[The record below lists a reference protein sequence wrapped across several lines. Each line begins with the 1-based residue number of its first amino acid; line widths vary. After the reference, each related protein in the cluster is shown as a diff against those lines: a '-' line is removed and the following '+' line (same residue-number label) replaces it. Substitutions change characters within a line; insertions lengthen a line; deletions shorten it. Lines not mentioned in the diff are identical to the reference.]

1 VSTNSSSKDQRN
13 TSSDHTE
20 PVITRIDDRF
30 VKIRTGSVF
39 KIAYAPISHAMK
51 LQHNQTNQALP
62 ATAKP
67 GVLQPRRGSK
77 PAGLSSTGSK
87 KTLGTSP
94 AGSDHA
100 MATPA
105 PIHSARHPGSAGKVV
120 LCPPISAAP
129 EHAPAATL
137 PKPASAPASIS
148 RPAASSALK
157 PKPALAP
164 SHFDSQPGAPRAAAT
179 DKPPGTPSASAVKPA
194 PGAPATDGKPVA
206 APLAANPAGS
216 KAAAFPPDM
225 MVPEHDKIDGKD
237 VIVYGNPKSF
247 ENLDYAQGYSVA
259 GYRGTCGE
267 ASVSNL
273 LMMAGQFVSEKEVTQ
288 RAIDNG
294 WCDTTNSNPDL
305 RGGTSSEQQRKLL
318 ESYGVATEVL
328 NDYHPDKLAALIKA
342 GKGVLIGVNNL
353 QLWGA
358 KPPQRLLELMNVNH
372 MVNLTGAVYA
382 ADTGALQGFY
392 IADSGRER
400 RTDVARYVS
409 LSELDKAA
417 HFDFGCSVI
426 YTVDPIKPLGM
437 PYDPRAADPAKPQ
450 RDLLTGKDVL
460 IYGNPKGFRDLDYLQ
475 GDAVA
480 GYKGTSGEVCIANL
494 ANIAGIKLSE
504 KDVVNKAIEEKLCDT
519 TSRSPAQ
526 RGRISPENQLVLL
539 KELGLAST
547 LTQGFDVDAVARQI
561 IDGKG
566 VMVSVNSSILW
577 NNTIRSNV
585 GATDHMTTITGVGY
599 GAQSGQ
605 VTGFF
610 IADSGRGLPT
620 DSYRYISVDHL
631 REATQGTG
639 SVTITTNEAIKP
651 FNRQPHAAGGSALQA
666 PADAKLS
673 GSIALAPAVKPVA
686 SAGEES
692 TSPGLASHYLDDFT
706 APGAFG
712 DDEAS
717 QYKLPGVAARK
728 HVSLVGSKVDLA
740 LEADNLDANGNMLDN
755 RLTGNDRNN
764 ILDGRTGA
772 DTMLGGKGDDSYYV
786 DNAGDR
792 VIEKAGEGS
801 DTVYATV
808 SQTLGENVE
817 NLVLLDAGKPQS
829 AVINGAKVL
838 VYGMPK
844 SYQLDYQQGDAVEG
858 YLGTCGETS
867 VANITIMGGRPASEK
882 DVVSRAIKEN
892 LCDNFSPSAHERGGT
907 SSDDLQ
913 TLLKEFG
920 FSSSLSDG
928 FDVATVAQS
937 IKDGKGVSISVNAN
951 RLWGMPSGNDTVA
964 DHRITVTGVA
974 CAADNGEVK
983 GFYIAD
989 SGRSNIVD
997 MSRFLTVAQIRNATN
1012 VRGADTL
1019 TTDESIKLSNQNLD
1033 ATGNDLANILVGNRG
1048 NNVLTGGKGNDL
1060 LIGGA
1065 GNDSYRFA
1073 RGDGQDTVYDHDASK
1088 ANVDTLS
1095 FTAARQDNLWLSQ
1108 VGKDLRI
1115 KVLGTTD
1122 QVTVKDWYV
1131 GGSSGT
1137 DNHIERIQTADGKVL
1152 NDTDVEK
1159 LVQAMASFAPPTA
1172 TQTNWA
1178 EAQGG
1183 NGKLLLAVSH

>member
-1 VSTNSSSKDQRN
+1 MSTNSSSKDQRN

-148 RPAASSALK
+148 RPAASSG
-157 PKPALAP
+157 
-164 SHFDSQPGAPRAAAT
+164 H
-179 DKPPGTPSASAVKPA
+179 
-194 PGAPATDGKPVA
+194 
-206 APLAANPAGS
+206 
-216 KAAAFPPDM
+216 
-225 MVPEHDKIDGKD
+225 
-237 VIVYGNPKSF
+237 
-247 ENLDYAQGYSVA
+247 
-259 GYRGTCGE
+259 
-267 ASVSNL
+267 
-273 LMMAGQFVSEKEVTQ
+273 
-288 RAIDNG
+288 
-294 WCDTTNSNPDL
+294 L
-305 RGGTSSEQQRKLL
+305 R
-318 ESYGVATEVL
+318 
-328 NDYHPDKLAALIKA
+328 
-342 GKGVLIGVNNL
+342 
-353 QLWGA
+353 
-358 KPPQRLLELMNVNH
+358 
-372 MVNLTGAVYA
+372 
-382 ADTGALQGFY
+382 
-392 IADSGRER
+392 
-400 RTDVARYVS
+400 
-409 LSELDKAA
+409 
-417 HFDFGCSVI
+417 
-426 YTVDPIKPLGM
+426 
-437 PYDPRAADPAKPQ
+437 
-450 RDLLTGKDVL
+450 RDLG
-460 IYGNPKGFRDLDYLQ
+460 
-475 GDAVA
+475 
-480 GYKGTSGEVCIANL
+480 
-494 ANIAGIKLSE
+494 
-504 KDVVNKAIEEKLCDT
+504 
-519 TSRSPAQ
+519 
-526 RGRISPENQLVLL
+526 
-539 KELGLAST
+539 
-547 LTQGFDVDAVARQI
+547 
-561 IDGKG
+561 
-566 VMVSVNSSILW
+566 
-577 NNTIRSNV
+577 
-585 GATDHMTTITGVGY
+585 
-599 GAQSGQ
+599 GQ
-605 VTGFF
+605 
-610 IADSGRGLPT
+610 
-620 DSYRYISVDHL
+620 H
-631 REATQGTG
+631 
-639 SVTITTNEAIKP
+639 
-651 FNRQPHAAGGSALQA
+651 H
-666 PADAKLS
+666 
-673 GSIALAPAVKPVA
+673 
-686 SAGEES
+686 
-692 TSPGLASHYLDDFT
+692 H
-706 APGAFG
+706 
-712 DDEAS
+712 
-717 QYKLPGVAARK
+717 
-728 HVSLVGSKVDLA
+728 H
-740 LEADNLDANGNMLDN
+740 
-755 RLTGNDRNN
+755 
-764 ILDGRTGA
+764 
-772 DTMLGGKGDDSYYV
+772 
-786 DNAGDR
+786 
-792 VIEKAGEGS
+792 
-801 DTVYATV
+801 
-808 SQTLGENVE
+808 
-817 NLVLLDAGKPQS
+817 
-829 AVINGAKVL
+829 
-838 VYGMPK
+838 
-844 SYQLDYQQGDAVEG
+844 
-858 YLGTCGETS
+858 
-867 VANITIMGGRPASEK
+867 GGRPASEK

-892 LCDNFSPSAHERGGT
+892 LCDNFSPSVHARGGT

-937 IKDGKGVSISVNAN
+937 IKDGKGISISVNAN

>member
-1 VSTNSSSKDQRN
+1 
-13 TSSDHTE
+13 
-20 PVITRIDDRF
+20 
-30 VKIRTGSVF
+30 
-39 KIAYAPISHAMK
+39 M
-51 LQHNQTNQALP
+51 
-62 ATAKP
+62 
-67 GVLQPRRGSK
+67 
-77 PAGLSSTGSK
+77 
-87 KTLGTSP
+87 
-94 AGSDHA
+94 
-100 MATPA
+100 
-105 PIHSARHPGSAGKVV
+105 
-120 LCPPISAAP
+120 
-129 EHAPAATL
+129 
-137 PKPASAPASIS
+137 
-148 RPAASSALK
+148 
-157 PKPALAP
+157 
-164 SHFDSQPGAPRAAAT
+164 
-179 DKPPGTPSASAVKPA
+179 
-194 PGAPATDGKPVA
+194 
-206 APLAANPAGS
+206 
-216 KAAAFPPDM
+216 
-225 MVPEHDKIDGKD
+225 
-237 VIVYGNPKSF
+237 
-247 ENLDYAQGYSVA
+247 
-259 GYRGTCGE
+259 
-267 ASVSNL
+267 
-273 LMMAGQFVSEKEVTQ
+273 
-288 RAIDNG
+288 
-294 WCDTTNSNPDL
+294 
-305 RGGTSSEQQRKLL
+305 
-318 ESYGVATEVL
+318 
-328 NDYHPDKLAALIKA
+328 
-342 GKGVLIGVNNL
+342 
-353 QLWGA
+353 
-358 KPPQRLLELMNVNH
+358 
-372 MVNLTGAVYA
+372 
-382 ADTGALQGFY
+382 
-392 IADSGRER
+392 
-400 RTDVARYVS
+400 
-409 LSELDKAA
+409 
-417 HFDFGCSVI
+417 
-426 YTVDPIKPLGM
+426 
-437 PYDPRAADPAKPQ
+437 
-450 RDLLTGKDVL
+450 
-460 IYGNPKGFRDLDYLQ
+460 
-475 GDAVA
+475 
-480 GYKGTSGEVCIANL
+480 
-494 ANIAGIKLSE
+494 
-504 KDVVNKAIEEKLCDT
+504 
-519 TSRSPAQ
+519 
-526 RGRISPENQLVLL
+526 
-539 KELGLAST
+539 
-547 LTQGFDVDAVARQI
+547 
-561 IDGKG
+561 
-566 VMVSVNSSILW
+566 
-577 NNTIRSNV
+577 
-585 GATDHMTTITGVGY
+585 
-599 GAQSGQ
+599 Q
-605 VTGFF
+605 V
-610 IADSGRGLPT
+610 
-620 DSYRYISVDHL
+620 
-631 REATQGTG
+631 GTG
-639 SVTITTNEAIKP
+639 RT
-651 FNRQPHAAGGSALQA
+651 AGT
-666 PADAKLS
+666 
-673 GSIALAPAVKPVA
+673 A
-686 SAGEES
+686 SK
-692 TSPGLASHYLDDFT
+692 TSPGKDAFRADFPRTPPPSTAYL
-706 APGAFG
+706 
-712 DDEAS
+712 
-717 QYKLPGVAARK
+717 K
-728 HVSLVGSKVDLA
+728 
-740 LEADNLDANGNMLDN
+740 GNSCQPTPP
-755 RLTGNDRNN
+755 RR
-764 ILDGRTGA
+764 I
-772 DTMLGGKGDDSYYV
+772 
-786 DNAGDR
+786 NA
-792 VIEKAGEGS
+792 IP
-801 DTVYATV
+801 
-808 SQTLGENVE
+808 QTLGDNVE

-892 LCDNFSPSAHERGGT
+892 LCDNFSPSVHARGGT

-1073 RGDGQDTVYDHDASK
+1073 RGDGQDTVYDHDARK